1 MYMGMGMMRGIG
13 GLGSLG
19 LGLDPMTAMAAT
31 GNLGPMAGSYFDP
44 RAMAMSSMALN
55 MTVGGLGGTMPG
67 ASDGPVYQT
76 VGDAFDGI
84 SKAAMTK
91 IGSSK

>member
-1 MYMGMGMMRGIG
+1 
-13 GLGSLG
+13 
-19 LGLDPMTAMAAT
+19 
-31 GNLGPMAGSYFDP
+31 
-44 RAMAMSSMALN
+44 MS
-55 MTVGGLGGTMPG
+55 VGGLGGMTPA

-91 IGSSK
+91 IGSSKEPTHEGVARAAPWLRP